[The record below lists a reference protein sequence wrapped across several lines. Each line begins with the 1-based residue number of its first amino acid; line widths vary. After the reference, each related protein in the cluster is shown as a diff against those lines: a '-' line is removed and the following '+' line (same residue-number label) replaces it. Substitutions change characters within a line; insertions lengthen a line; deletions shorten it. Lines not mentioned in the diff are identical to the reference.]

1 MSIDH
6 HLLDGEVYKTK
17 LKWIIKL
24 KTLRKERRQTYFIVH
39 ISSYKRQ
46 IVTEPSTHTQNK
58 QKHTL
63 VECGWT
69 VKSAPWFLPQSRA
82 LSKQHTIKTQ
92 SHTYKYTYEE
102 NEGKHTHTLY
112 SHTHVVQYLI
122 ERKKER

>member
-46 IVTEPSTHTQNK
+46 IVTEPSTHTQTK
-58 QKHTL
+58 TKTHS
-63 VECGWT
+63 CGMWMNSQVCT
-69 VKSAPWFLPQSRA
+69 MVSSTEQSI
-82 LSKQHTIKTQ
+82 KQHTIKTQ
-92 SHTYKYTYEE
+92 PHTYKYTYEE